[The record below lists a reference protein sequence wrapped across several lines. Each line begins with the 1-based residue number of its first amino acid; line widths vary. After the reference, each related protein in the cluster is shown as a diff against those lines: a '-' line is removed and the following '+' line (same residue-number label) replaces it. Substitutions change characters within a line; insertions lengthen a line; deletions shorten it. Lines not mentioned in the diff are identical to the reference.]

1 MNPVT
6 WYKFQKPVKDTRI
19 KCEVEDRTG
28 TATVQVPVFL
38 SVDLIVKWDGA
49 QLDQPAGQHQEL
61 GRGVPSLG
69 HWPGPCP
76 MITRGVTHSTNI

>member
-1 MNPVT
+1 M
-6 WYKFQKPVKDTRI
+6 Y
-19 KCEVEDRTG
+19 EDFNLSK
-28 TATVQVPVFL
+28 VFL

-69 HWPGPCP
+69 HWPGPCQ
-76 MITRGVTHSTNI
+76 MVTREVTHSTQDMVLDI